1 MSYLSPDYLVLS
13 ETKLGN
19 SFPSALFSIPDY
31 EIWARREKHKNGGGL
46 IEFAK
51 KDLICK
57 RLKNF
62 ATITSKW
69 ICSEITICNKKWL
82 CFSVY
87 RPPLK
92 KKFGSILWRGNKLF

>member
-13 ETKLGN
+13 KTKLGN
-19 SFPSALFSIPDY
+19 SFPPALFSIPDY
-31 EIWARREKHKNGGGL
+31 EIRARRKRHKNGGGL

-51 KDLICK
+51 KGLICK

-82 CFSVY
+82 CFSIY
-87 RPPLK
+87 RPPSK
-92 KKFGSILWRGNKLF
+92 KKIGSIL